1 MSKALGGYLR
11 VLLEL
16 SSIWYMNNIYP
27 KRCQES
33 VHSPLLTLCAIG
45 TSFKLLLAPSL
56 LFSVHLIM

>member
-27 KRCQES
+27 KRYQES
-33 VHSPLLTLCAIG
+33 VRSPLFALCAVG
-45 TSFKLLLAPSL
+45 TSFKLLLAPFP
-56 LFSVHLIM
+56 LFSVLLIM

>member
-1 MSKALGGYLR
+1 MKIKEAPLMSKALGGYLR

-33 VHSPLLTLCAIG
+33 VRSALSLCVP
-45 TSFKLLLAPSL
+45 SAPQLSC
-56 LFSVHLIM
+56 F